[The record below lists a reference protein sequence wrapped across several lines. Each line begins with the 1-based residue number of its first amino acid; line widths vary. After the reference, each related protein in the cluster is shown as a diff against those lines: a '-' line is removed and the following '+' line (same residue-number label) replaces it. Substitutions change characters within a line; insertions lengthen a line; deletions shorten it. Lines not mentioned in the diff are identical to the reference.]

1 MEKSESED
9 HAGSGNREEGNQS
22 QSQDEGEKLVN
33 DIFNNREKLEEAQT
47 SFNLTAGNKS
57 KPSSD
62 GSAETIGTD
71 TLDATQTI
79 EIGVANIQR
88 RSRPGAY
95 QQQPSVIEGA
105 AALQVATTKTI
116 DKEVE
121 TIRTAIDAQSGG
133 SSTDTSNNTGLE
145 KKRHIGATGKT
156 VENDVPNLFV
166 ARENIQLANTAE
178 AQPEGAASGAAGNNS
193 DHIALV
199 QPGAYAMGGV
209 PEPTLTE
216 ENNRIEQDEEDRGEG
231 HVANAPWDITGSAT
245 FGPSQTQAPEPP
257 ASTRLQRGRNV
268 QTNLEPGAYAAA
280 GVNSHQNE
288 PEASNVGEV
297 RTIPSSAGDNGVQPF
312 GGQEGGLVEAR
323 AVDDEDPEQVLTEAR
338 AVEPKSR
345 NHELV
350 PYRPLGVGLLLVAA
364 LCTVVGLF
372 VGIKNNGVPSSEEAT
387 AMPTVPPTAL
397 PTVFTTRGF
406 ILQTVLPDTT
416 ARAAIGDGNSN
427 TTASPQSQA
436 LRWTLQDPSLET
448 YLQDHQR
455 FLQRFALATFYYST
469 NGNVTWGNND
479 KWLDYNHH
487 ECHWFAKNDIAFAQ
501 PDDQITYLQGY
512 DEMVNKNPCEL
523 PPNVTVPTTATL
535 TTESS
540 FKHLWMY
547 TNRLDGTFPMEI
559 SFLQSLRSIST
570 YVNPKLRGSIPTEIG
585 VLTNLEF
592 IALPFSSHTGTL
604 PTELGLLTKL
614 LFLVISN
621 NAFTGSIPSE
631 LGLLNVS
638 LMTLMLDQNMFTGTI
653 PEELYNITYL
663 RTLYISEIPLE
674 GTLSTKIGQLTNMWD
689 FQADLLANGLSGTIP
704 SEIGKLHMLKRFVA
718 YNTDFTGTIC
728 TEVGLL
734 TNRLRVLDL
743 HSNFLNGP
751 IPSELGL
758 LSTATQVFF
767 DDNMLT
773 GTIPTEINGDNLP
786 ELFAWDVRGNEGLVI
801 NSDSDNVTNF
811 DVFPEELGGCWINMT
826 FIDLDCPVMLI
837 TSNASIRCDLCKCSC
852 APRNEVAVP

>member
-1 MEKSESED
+1 MEKCESED

-22 QSQDEGEKLVN
+22 QSQDEGEKLVG
-33 DIFNNREKLEEAQT
+33 DLFNNREKLEEAQA
-47 SFNLTAGNKS
+47 SFNFTAGNKS

-79 EIGVANIQR
+79 EIGVANIQP

-121 TIRTAIDAQSGG
+121 NIRTAIDAQSGG
-133 SSTDTSNNTGLE
+133 SSTDTSNNTDLE

-156 VENDVPNLFV
+156 VENGVPNLFV
-166 ARENIQLANTAE
+166 ARENMQLANTAE
-178 AQPEGAASGAAGNNS
+178 EQPEGAVSGAAGNNS
-193 DHIALV
+193 DRRAFV

-209 PEPTLTE
+209 PGPTLTE
-216 ENNRIEQDEEDRGEG
+216 ENNRIEQEEEDQQESRI
-231 HVANAPWDITGSAT
+231 VDAPWDIAGSAT
-245 FGPSQTQAPEPP
+245 FRLSQTQAPEPP
-257 ASTRLQRGRNV
+257 AATRLQRGRNV
-268 QTNLEPGAYAAA
+268 QTNPEPGAYAAA
-280 GVNSHQNE
+280 GVNSHQH
-288 PEASNVGEV
+288 PEFSIMWELGNL
-297 RTIPSSAGDNGVQPF
+297 PSGNSENVQPF
-312 GGQEGGLVEAR
+312 GGREGGLVEAR
-323 AVDDEDPEQVLTEAR
+323 AVNDENPELVLTEAR
-338 AVEPKSR
+338 AVESKSR

-350 PYRPLGVGLLLVAA
+350 PYGPLGVGLLLVAA

-372 VGIKNNGVPSSEEAT
+372 VGIKNNGLPSSEDAT
-387 AMPTVPPTAL
+387 AMPTVPPTAP

-416 ARAAIGDGNSN
+416 ARAAIADHSSN

-436 LRWTLQDPSLET
+436 LEWTLQDPFLEI

-469 NGNVTWGNND
+469 NGNVTWGNNE

-487 ECHWFAKNDIAFAQ
+487 ECHWFGKNDIAFPQ
-501 PDDQITYLQGY
+501 PDDQITYLEDY
-512 DEMVNKNPCEL
+512 DQMVNKNPCEL

-547 TNRLDGTFPMEI
+547 TNRLDGTLPMEI

-570 YVNPKLRGSIPTEIG
+570 YVNPNLRGSIPTEIG

-638 LMTLMLDQNMFTGTI
+638 LRTLMLDQNMFTGTI

-689 FQADLLANGLSGTIP
+689 FQADLMANGLSGTIP

-743 HSNFLNGP
+743 HSNSLNGP

-773 GTIPTEINGDNLP
+773 GKIPTEINGDNLP

-811 DVFPEELGGCWINMT
+811 DVFPEEFGGCWINMT